1 MSLPQSG
8 RCLPNKLFARGLTYV
23 SEEGPPKLEPNVST
37 LLETFESE
45 LPACGPFQPGHVLW
59 NCDRAARAEAKDGLA
74 PTRAT
79 RCAEGQGLRL
89 VGPGSGVQPRLPASD
104 HAGSNFDIASLA
116 DMTSALLLINGR
128 ITLMNTR
135 HASAMFFKCFA
146 FAHVVFRQELGAM
159 RGGTRVDKAQTVCA

>member
-104 HAGSNFDIASLA
+104 VSLCA
-116 DMTSALLLINGR
+116 ESCLRCLQSHPNPPNSLPSSSHPYLPKR
-128 ITLMNTR
+128 Y
-135 HASAMFFKCFA
+135 A
-146 FAHVVFRQELGAM
+146 FWKGMDLYAVIEARDCYVLPI
-159 RGGTRVDKAQTVCA
+159 V